1 VEAVPWI
8 NDFKSKVLA
17 NSEIGIKFTRHVA
30 QYMRTE
36 PIIENNQ
43 ILQERVIAAAQHF
56 IPNFT
61 SYQSALEN
69 HPLITEHREVATVI
83 NENLAELLQALI
95 VANYFLQYCQEPF
108 SVTSFLQHK
117 LKWAQQR
124 INISCYASSKKQVY
138 TDVPNS
144 ELFDSLK
151 RWRDMIC
158 NDSQLP
164 IYMVANQNSL
174 KEIATY
180 LPITKRDLMQIP
192 GFGKAKAEKYGD
204 EILELVQEYCNEN
217 SIESNM
223 QNKEANPK
231 KIRKEKSTEVKTD
244 TKTISFNLFKEGK
257 TIAEIAKERTF
268 TKDTIFNHLAFF
280 VASRDLAIT
289 ELISEEKYSLIE
301 AALNLHGRESVKLLK
316 ENLPEDISFA
326 EIRIVMAAR

>member
-1 VEAVPWI
+1 
-8 NDFKSKVLA
+8 
-17 NSEIGIKFTRHVA
+17 
-30 QYMRTE
+30 
-36 PIIENNQ
+36 
-43 ILQERVIAAAQHF
+43 
-56 IPNFT
+56 
-61 SYQSALEN
+61 
-69 HPLITEHREVATVI
+69 EHREVATVI

-180 LPITKRDLMQIP
+180 LPFTKRDLMQIS

-204 EILELVQEYCNEN
+204 EIVEMVQDYCNQN
-217 SIESNM
+217 NLDSNM
-223 QNKEANPK
+223 HAKDANPK
-231 KIRKEKSTEVKTD
+231 RERKEKSTEVKTD

-257 TIAEIAKERTF
+257 TIAEISQERNLTLG
-268 TKDTIFNHLAFF
+268 TIENHLAHF
-280 VASRDLAIT
+280 VTQGEIHIDKLCSPSKQEKIKEAIRINGT
-289 ELISEEKYSLIE
+289 TLPKILFDYLGKGFSYS
-301 AALNLHGRESVKLLK
+301 
-316 ENLPEDISFA
+316 
-326 EIRIVMAAR
+326 EIRMVVAAEKSAQ